1 MVGGCILRAA
11 GSLVGWGLARAGIR
25 WDMRMP
31 TDEELDELIALL
43 APDTEED

>member
-11 GSLVGWGLARAGIR
+11 GSLVGWGLARAGLR

-31 TDEELDELIALL
+31 TDEELDELLNML
-43 APDTEED
+43 HPNEED